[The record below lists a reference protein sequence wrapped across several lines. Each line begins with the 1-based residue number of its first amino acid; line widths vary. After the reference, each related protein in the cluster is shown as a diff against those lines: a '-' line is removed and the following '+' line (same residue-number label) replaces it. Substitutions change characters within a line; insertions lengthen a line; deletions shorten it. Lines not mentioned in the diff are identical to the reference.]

1 MKYAYPVLVKP
12 SEAGRWI
19 ASFPDVPEAL
29 TETDTREE
37 ALYWAQDALEVAFT
51 GYMEQNRDIPVP
63 SHPEQDQGTIPVSP
77 LKAAK
82 LALYQA
88 MKERQMSQ
96 LDLAEKLQC
105 DPRQIRRLLDLDHRS
120 RMDLLESAL
129 RVFGKRLVVDVSE
142 AA

>member
-1 MKYAYPVLVKP
+1 MRYVYPVLLKP
-12 SEAGRWI
+12 SETDGWI

-29 TETDTREE
+29 TEADTKEE

-51 GYMEQNRDIPVP
+51 GYMEQNRDIPAP
-63 SHPEQDQGTIPVSP
+63 SLPEQDRPGIPVSP

-88 MKERQMSQ
+88 MREHGMNQ
-96 LDLAEKLQC
+96 LGLAEKLQC
-105 DPRQIRRLLDLDHRS
+105 DPRQVRRLLDLDHRS

-129 RVFGKRLVVDVSE
+129 RVFGKRLVVE

>member
-1 MKYAYPVLVKP
+1 MRYLYTVLLNA
-12 SEAGRWI
+12 SDAGWM

-29 TETDTREE
+29 TEADTREE
-37 ALYWAQDALEVAFT
+37 ALYWAQDALEVAFS
-51 GYMEQNRDIPVP
+51 GHMEQNREIPAP
-63 SHPEQDQGTIPVSP
+63 SVQEDEGTSVSVSP

-88 MKERQMSQ
+88 MRERRMTQ
-96 LDLAEKLQC
+96 LDLSEKLQC

-120 RMDLLESAL
+120 RMDLLELAL
-129 RVFGKRLVVDVSE
+129 RVFGKRIVVDVSE